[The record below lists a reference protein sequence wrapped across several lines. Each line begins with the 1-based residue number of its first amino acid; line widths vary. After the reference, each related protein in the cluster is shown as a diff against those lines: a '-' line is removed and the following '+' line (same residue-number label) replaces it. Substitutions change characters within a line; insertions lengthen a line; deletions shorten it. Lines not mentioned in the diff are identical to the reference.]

1 MNKEQ
6 KSQKKDK
13 KDDKTLHFVI
23 LVLMFWL
30 IVFFFLVGLMF
41 EKITVGDSKEEQPVW
56 RVFYEIYK
64 KEKNKQVEL
73 GSSQTETYVVTEEN
87 TVEAQLAIQEKEAE
101 QPESEQLEQ
110 EITHSKDA
118 IYRYGEWHEEG
129 TAGYYYELGF
139 DKWSANRDWQGAK
152 VLYAKALEV
161 DPNYT
166 RALCSYGYIIGAFEN
181 QFTKGEEYIQ
191 KGMQNDPT
199 WAYCPFNLG
208 ILKDLQGNWLEAKK
222 WMEFT
227 VTNFANH
234 PDIGHFRTVY
244 SKMKEFH
251 GE

>member
-1 MNKEQ
+1 MKSKKTVSKGIPSQNSLEKFLLLCFIVIFIVIGYTFIVLNTIKE
-6 KSQKKDK
+6 
-13 KDDKTLHFVI
+13 T
-23 LVLMFWL
+23 
-30 IVFFFLVGLMF
+30 
-41 EKITVGDSKEEQPVW
+41 SKL
-56 RVFYEIYK
+56 F
-64 KEKNKQVEL
+64 KNKQQNL
-73 GSSQTETYVVTEEN
+73 EEN
-87 TVEAQLAIQEKEAE
+87 TQKTSTSSSKIEIEINSGS
-101 QPESEQLEQ
+101 ESKSESTVTGQNENANS
-110 EITHSKDA
+110 ETKSTRKR

-208 ILKDLQGNWLEAKK
+208 ILKDLQGNWPEAKK

-234 PDIGHFRTVY
+234 PDIGHFRSVY